1 MLRRKSELDNK
12 LQRQKNPSPL
22 NIRKYFTNSNSS
34 LFRKNFSSKCTKREW
49 QYWWIPPCLD
59 QLHFQKIFKKL
70 KTYSGTSRTALSQA
84 WCCPLPKR
92 ALILT
97 TLSVSDFSAHIY
109 VETRLVRIRF
119 HNSNLA
125 DLS

>member
-12 LQRQKNPSPL
+12 LQKQK

-59 QLHFQKIFKKL
+59 QVHFQKIFKKL
-70 KTYSGTSRTALSQA
+70 KNIFGHIPDSAESSLVLSTAQESA
-84 WCCPLPKR
+84 
-92 ALILT
+92 
-97 TLSVSDFSAHIY
+97 DFDNTFS
-109 VETRLVRIRF
+109 F
-119 HNSNLA
+119 
-125 DLS
+125 